1 MIDPNFKSV
10 LLISFAYITSI
21 HVGDFLGTHS
31 EHVEIHMY
39 DCDFNWKLQ
48 YRVFWLNGIKL
59 WITTVKSRA
68 VDVSSNLIFDSVAST

>member
-1 MIDPNFKSV
+1 MLQTKFMIDPNFKSV

-39 DCDFNWKLQ
+39 DCDFN
-48 YRVFWLNGIKL
+48 YME
-59 WITTVKSRA
+59 
-68 VDVSSNLIFDSVAST
+68 VAI

>member
-39 DCDFNWKLQ
+39 DCDFNYGSCNIGFSGSMASNCGLPQ
-48 YRVFWLNGIKL
+48 
-59 WITTVKSRA
+59 
-68 VDVSSNLIFDSVAST
+68 SSQEQ